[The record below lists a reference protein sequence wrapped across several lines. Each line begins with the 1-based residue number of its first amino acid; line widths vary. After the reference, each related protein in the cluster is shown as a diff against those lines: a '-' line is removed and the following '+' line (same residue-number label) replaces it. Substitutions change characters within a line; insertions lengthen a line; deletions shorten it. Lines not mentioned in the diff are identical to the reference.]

1 MWKPSYK
8 MTHKH
13 SVTIAVLGPYLLE
26 TRAGTVPLDVEGRAQ
41 DHGVAEGLTVGSSGS
56 WGLAVTGLVV
66 L

>member
-26 TRAGTVPLDVEGRAQ
+26 TRAGQCLWMWREGRKIMGWQKA
-41 DHGVAEGLTVGSSGS
+41 
-56 WGLAVTGLVV
+56 
-66 L
+66 